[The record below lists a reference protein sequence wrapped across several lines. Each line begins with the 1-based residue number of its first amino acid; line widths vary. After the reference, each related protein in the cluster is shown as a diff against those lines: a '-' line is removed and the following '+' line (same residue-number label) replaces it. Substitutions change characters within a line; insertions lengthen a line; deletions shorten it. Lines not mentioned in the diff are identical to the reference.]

1 MASQELATRLRDLRL
16 ERKLSLAGVSEATGL
31 SSSFLSLIENG
42 KSDITFSRLY
52 RLVQFYGVSLLDI
65 APDTSAGLAV
75 VRSDERRRIHSAS
88 EGIDMYLLTPDT
100 ENRSMMPVIVVYQP
114 GAMISEAAK
123 HPGEDFV
130 HVLEGRFLLEV
141 EGNEP
146 VVLEPGDSVYYKATV
161 PHSWRNIGDGVS
173 SFFGVMSPPSL

>member
-1 MASQELATRLRDLRL
+1 VASQELATRLRDLRL
-16 ERKLSLAGVSEATGL
+16 ERKLSLAGVAEATGL

-52 RLVQFYGVSLLDI
+52 KLVTFYGVSLLDI
-65 APDTSAGLAV
+65 APDTNAALAV
-75 VRSDERRRIHSAS
+75 VRAGERRQIHSPS

-100 ENRSMMPVIVVYQP
+100 DRTMMPVIVVYQP
-114 GAMISEAAK
+114 GAQTSEAAK

-130 HVLEGRFLLEV
+130 HVIEGRFQIEV

-146 VVLEPGDSVYYKATV
+146 VVLEAGDSIYYKATV
-161 PHSWRNIGDGVS
+161 PHSTKNIGDSVA